1 MNDFMRC
8 HMKQQGLRVEGVSMG
23 RYSACAAAKSAA
35 GIGVPEMMMV
45 PTRTLACF
53 FVGATCTRPAVA
65 VWLLVYLA
73 DGSTSSMVA
82 QVGAPSGAPVSIVTG
97 YANPAWAT
105 TLSRLASLG
114 GSELPTME
122 AATMATVPT
131 TLAPDVRC
139 VDGHAVTSSLAV
151 AEFFGKRHDD
161 VLRKI
166 SNLDCSP
173 EFRAR
178 NFAESVYQKPNP
190 SGGSPI
196 TYPCYHITRDGFTFL
211 AMGFTGKRAAA
222 WKEAYLNAFNAMEAQ
237 LLTLQIALLPSNP
250 QALAMSV
257 DGLVQTVQVLR
268 TAWDAKLYPML
279 KAGDSP
285 LAAQLYDRFVDLG
298 IFTYQVDRGI
308 RK

>member
-1 MNDFMRC
+1 MSEFMR
-8 HMKQQGLRVEGVSMG
+8 HGMKQQGSGVEGVSAG
-23 RYSACAAAKSAA
+23 RYSACAAAKSAV
-35 GIGVPEMMMV
+35 GIGVPELTMV

-53 FVGATCTRPAVA
+53 FVGALCTRPAVA
-65 VWLLVYLA
+65 VWLLVYLT
-73 DGSTSSMVA
+73 DGSPSSMVA

-131 TLAPDVRC
+131 PLAPDVRC

-151 AEFFGKRHDD
+151 AEFFGKRHDN
-161 VLRKI
+161 VMAKI
-166 SNLDCSP
+166 ANLDCSP
-173 EFRAR
+173 EFRLL
-178 NFAESVYQKPNP
+178 NFKEAVYHKPNP
-190 SGGSPI
+190 SGGQPI
-196 TYPCYHITRDGFTFL
+196 AYPCYHITRDGFTFL

-237 LLTLQIALLPSNP
+237 LLATRLALLPGNP
-250 QALAMSV
+250 QALAVSL
-257 DGLVQTVQVLR
+257 DGLVQTVQVLQ
-268 TAWDAKLYPML
+268 TAWYAQLYPML
-279 KAGDSP
+279 KNVDSP
-285 LAAQLYDRFVDLG
+285 LAVTLYDRFVDIG
-298 IFTYQVDRGI
+298 IFTHQVDRGI